1 MGPALRNEFPEVELA
16 ARFLFPEY
24 VVKYKDNIST
34 EKATFTDPDFLKMF
48 SFNLLMGNPDQ
59 VLRDKNTIIVSEDI
73 ARKYFGDNNPI
84 GKQVTI
90 IRIGKSYKFTIN
102 GVIENAPENSSIQYD
117 ILLPFEKLRD
127 FLDESYFSN
136 WGLFSVRTYV
146 QLHASSQVE
155 AVNSKLPVLKKKYI
169 DESKTNYYLQPL
181 PDIHFA
187 ATVQATMTP
196 TSSITYS
203 YILAG
208 ITLLILLIASF
219 NSMNIST
226 VLASMRYKEIGVR
239 KVMGAFRSHIIIQ
252 FCCETVVLTIV
263 AFILGIFLAELFLP
277 IFNSLANITLKFDY
291 LDKWYSAGWAIIF
304 ILSIGILPG
313 IFPAFLLSRYPP
325 ADLYQRRQITS
336 NKSYFSRSLITIQFG
351 LSIFLIICTLV
362 MSHQLNYLKTRNL
375 GFNDKQ
381 IIVLPFHGGNSQ
393 QTLDTYRTELNQ
405 YTNIINVS
413 GAISCPGGSFHIAK
427 AMSGNSSLS
436 TTHIKIDY
444 DFLETFGITLK
455 EGRNFSRSIHS
466 DTTKAIIINE
476 AFANHLGWHSAIG
489 KKVIIEWMG
498 WELEVIGVI
507 KDFHYTSLHEKIGPL
522 VFYLDPYVPVYN
534 FFVKIKP
541 EEIPQTLALLK
552 SKWHQV
558 APDHPFEY
566 FFLDQKFDQLYR
578 SEERWNTI
586 VKYSSILAVFIACF
600 GLFGLSA
607 LVITKRTKEIGI
619 RKVVGAT
626 VNGIILLL
634 SKEFTKWIVLANI
647 FAWPCAYFAM
657 NHWLQNFAYKV
668 EIGSWEFILAGG
680 LALLIALLTVSSQA
694 IKAALANPVEALRYE

>member
-1 MGPALRNEFPEVELA
+1 MFKNYIKVSFRNILKYKLHSLINILGLAIAIACCFLLVLFIRNEFGYDSFHTNADRIFRVNSTSVQENSTQINAKTQAPMGPAFRNEFPEVELA
-16 ARFLFPEY
+16 VRFLFTEY
-24 VVKYKDNIST
+24 VVKYKDNIFT
-34 EKATFTDPDFLKMF
+34 ENATFTDLDFFKMF

-73 ARKYFGDNNPI
+73 ARKYFGKSNPI

-90 IRIGKSYKFTIN
+90 IRFGKSYEFTIN

-117 ILLPFEKLRD
+117 ILFPFAKLRD

-136 WGLFSVRTYV
+136 WGLFSVRTYI

-155 AVNSKLPVLKKKYI
+155 AVNLKLPVLKKKYI

-252 FCCETVVLTIV
+252 FCSETVILTFV

-291 LDKWYSAGWAIIF
+291 LDKWYSAGWAIVF
-304 ILSIGILPG
+304 ILSIGILSG
-313 IFPAFLLSRYPP
+313 IFPALLLSKYPP

-336 NKSYFSRSLITIQFG
+336 NRSYFSRSIITIQFG

-362 MSHQLNYLKTRNL
+362 MSNQLNYLKTRNL
-375 GFNDKQ
+375 GFNDDQ
-381 IIVLPFHGGNSQ
+381 IVVLPFHGGNSQ
-393 QTLDTYRTELNQ
+393 QTLDIYRTELNQ

-413 GAISCPGGSFHIAK
+413 GAISYPGGSFHIAK

-436 TTHIKIDY
+436 ITHIKIDY
-444 DFLETFGITLK
+444 DFLEKFGITLK
-455 EGRNFSRSIHS
+455 EGRNFSRNIHS

-489 KKVIIEWMG
+489 KKVII
-498 WELEVIGVI
+498 
-507 KDFHYTSLHEKIGPL
+507 
-522 VFYLDPYVPVYN
+522 
-534 FFVKIKP
+534 
-541 EEIPQTLALLK
+541 
-552 SKWHQV
+552 
-558 APDHPFEY
+558 
-566 FFLDQKFDQLYR
+566 
-578 SEERWNTI
+578 
-586 VKYSSILAVFIACF
+586 
-600 GLFGLSA
+600 
-607 LVITKRTKEIGI
+607 
-619 RKVVGAT
+619 
-626 VNGIILLL
+626 
-634 SKEFTKWIVLANI
+634 
-647 FAWPCAYFAM
+647 
-657 NHWLQNFAYKV
+657 
-668 EIGSWEFILAGG
+668 
-680 LALLIALLTVSSQA
+680 
-694 IKAALANPVEALRYE
+694 